1 MSTESLA
8 PNVLSLEEVA
18 ARVRRVQELVG
29 EDGKEFAAKVGVPYG
44 TMRAY
49 VSALRAP
56 SPEFLFGLF
65 HAYGIN
71 STWVLTG
78 CGPIK
83 FDDPS
88 LGGFDHARD
97 TVVVPVLSVH
107 ASAGNGTVNEPV
119 AEYKVGGMA
128 VAVEWLRKRQLNA
141 ANLAVI
147 KVRGTSMEP
156 VLQHGDQLL
165 LDKSDRTP
173 RSGFVYVLRQGDELL
188 VKFCQLLPSGVL
200 RVSSA
205 NANFPAYDVE
215 LGRGED
221 VEIVGRVVASMHD
234 WE

>member
-1 MSTESLA
+1 MSTEA
-8 PNVLSLEEVA
+8 PANKALSLEEVA
-18 ARVRRVQELVG
+18 ARVRRVQELVK
-29 EDGKEFAAKVGVPYG
+29 EDGREFAAKVGVPYG

-49 VSALRAP
+49 VSAQRPP

-83 FDDPS
+83 FDEPS
-88 LGGFDHARD
+88 LGGFDHSRD
-97 TVVVPVLSVH
+97 TVVVPVLTVQ

-119 AEYKVGGMA
+119 AEYTVGGMA
-128 VAVEWLRKRQLNA
+128 VSMEWLRRRHLNP

-147 KVRGTSMEP
+147 TVRGTSMEP

-165 LDKSDRTP
+165 LDKSDTAP
-173 RSGFVYVLRQGDELL
+173 KSGFVYVLRQGDELL

-205 NANFPAYDVE
+205 NSSFPSYDVD
-215 LGRGED
+215 LSRGED
-221 VEIVGRVVASMHD
+221 VEIVGRIVAAMHE
-234 WE
+234 W